1 MTPYEHVIIVG
12 GGPAGAYCAYELA
25 CNGIRSKLF
34 DHSHPRE
41 KPCGGGVSKR
51 AIEKF
56 PFLEEFRSQGN
67 TSAGLRIISCKNR
80 EAMVLNSSLGFNLS
94 RQFLDEQIL
103 NMAVDA
109 GAEHIKEKVINIER
123 IDDLWQVNTAKRSLT
138 SKIIV
143 GADGIN
149 SLLRKKTIGKIDRKN
164 LGLAYGYLVT
174 GIEKIPT
181 TLKFVAEIP
190 GYIWLFPRA
199 KSTSI
204 GIGSELKYGIFLKKI
219 LDDFIHSNY
228 PNVNLTSNYAAM
240 LPWATN
246 PRFFTKSRSRDNCI
260 LIGDAAGF
268 ADPLTGE
275 GILYALW
282 SGKLA
287 AEALAKNNLR
297 LYDQLWMGQFGN
309 YLQERCKQRK
319 QYFNPSFMEILVAS
333 QNLKTKVNLFKDK
346 IHLPMRRAG
355 K

>member
-1 MTPYEHVIIVG
+1 MAPHEDVIIVG
-12 GGPAGAYCAYELA
+12 GGPAGAYCARELA
-25 CNGIRSKLF
+25 CNGMRAKLF

-41 KPCGGGVSKR
+41 KPCGGGISKS

-67 TSAGLRIISCKNR
+67 TSSVLRVISCANK
-80 EAMVLNSSLGFNLS
+80 EAIVTNSSLGFNLS

-109 GAEHIKEKVINIER
+109 GAEHIKEKVIDIER
-123 IDDLWQVNTAKRSLT
+123 IDDLCQVKTAKRCLT

-149 SLLRKKTIGKIDRKN
+149 SLLCERTIGKINRKN
-164 LGLAYGYLVT
+164 LGLAYGYFVT

-199 KSTSI
+199 KSTCI
-204 GIGSELKYGIFLKKI
+204 GIGSELKYGIFLKRI
-219 LDDFIHSNY
+219 LDDFIHSKY
-228 PNVNLTSNYAAM
+228 PNVNVTSNYAAM
-240 LPWATN
+240 LPWATDPN
-246 PRFFTKSRSRDNCI
+246 FFTKSRSRDNCI

-287 AEALAKNNLR
+287 AEAIAKNDLC
-297 LYDQLWMGQFGN
+297 LYDQLWKVQFGN
-309 YLQERCKQRK
+309 YLKGRCKQRT
-319 QYFNPSFMEILVAS
+319 QYFNPSFIEILVAT
-333 QNLKTKVNLFKDK
+333 QNLKTKAKLFKDK
-346 IHLPMRRAG
+346 IHLPRHRVG
-355 K
+355 R